1 MAACKHCGGTGE
13 APEGLTLECIGCQ
26 RPVKVK
32 LRGEENIIRLCVNI
46 RCRECKQE
54 QTNG

>member
-13 APEGLTLECIGCQ
+13 APEVLTLECIGCQ